1 MIASSSAFWW
11 CSGFSFHDETA
22 VANVGSLYHR
32 ATTYSL
38 ELYLPVRTVAANDD
52 SIVSSHLA
60 LMMPP
65 TLGSRHICRNHHLGS
80 WHLCQRGSR
89 HICRNHH
96 LGRRH
101 ICRHH
106 SGVGTSVE
114 TNTSVVGTSVNAG
127 VGTSVETT
135 TSIVGTSVDTTR
147 E

>member
-11 CSGFSFHDETA
+11 RSGFSFHDETA

-96 LGRRH
+96 LGRT
-101 ICRHH
+101 IAADDATDATA
-106 SGVGTSVE
+106 VDAANAVADTIADAAVNQPTDGTAVASW
-114 TNTSVVGTSVNAG
+114 
-127 VGTSVETT
+127 
-135 TSIVGTSVDTTR
+135 
-147 E
+147 